1 MSCFEIR
8 SATVA
13 DVMDNPRFQQ
23 LIEQYAQ
30 ECANPTMGA
39 PAPDREQ
46 YEALAKIGMLHALG
60 AYQGDELVGFI
71 SYLLTPMMHFSS
83 CAATTE
89 SLFLSPE
96 HRHGLLG
103 VRLIKAALT
112 QAVSQGAKGLYVTA
126 PAGSQLEKLARV
138 MKLKHTNT
146 VFFVS

>member
-8 SATVA
+8 SATVS
-13 DVMDNPRFQQ
+13 DVMDHPRFGP
-23 LIEQYAQ
+23 LIEQYAK
-30 ECANPTMGA
+30 ECANPAMGA
-39 PAPDREQ
+39 PAPNREQ
-46 YEALAKIGMLHALG
+46 YETLAEMGMLHALG
-60 AYQGDELVGFI
+60 AYDGEELVGFI
-71 SYLLTPMMHFSS
+71 SYLLTPMTHFSA

-96 HRHGLLG
+96 YRRGLLG
-103 VRLIKAALT
+103 VRLIKAALN

-126 PAGSQLEKLARV
+126 PAGSQLERLARV